1 MQKTKK
7 YIKILIFVISTL
19 GFLDLI
25 INPKPF
31 HFLGTKLNFA
41 TSLLTIIGLLI
52 LTLKEILND
61 RFQISEKILS
71 GIKIGILMLFL
82 IYLNVF
88 LKWFTF
94 VGYVEYVVVT
104 YLTLP
109 IIFILKDIMPDTIKS
124 KYLILI
130 GILILLPTLIY
141 FGFFYESYEDY
152 SSDGT
157 PIMFVHQRIRNW
169 ICYIGITLILTSIIR
184 EKTNHN
190 TVYKT

>member
-1 MQKTKK
+1 MQKKKK
-7 YIKILIFVISTL
+7 YIKILIFVISIL

-52 LTLKEILND
+52 LTLKEILNN
-61 RFQISEKILS
+61 RFQISEKILN
-71 GIKIGILMLFL
+71 GIKIGILILFL

-94 VGYVEYVVVT
+94 VGYVDYVVVT

-109 IIFILKDIMPDTIKS
+109 IIFILREFIPDKIKS
-124 KYLILI
+124 RNLTLI
-130 GILILLPTLIY
+130 GILLLLLTLIY
-141 FGFFYESYEDY
+141 FEFFYETYEDY
-152 SSDGT
+152 SSDGM
-157 PIMFVHQRIRNW
+157 PIIFVHQRIRNW

-184 EKTNHN
+184 KKTNHN
-190 TVYKT
+190 NGYK

>member
-7 YIKILIFVISTL
+7 YIKILIFVISIL

-41 TSLLTIIGLLI
+41 TSLLSIIGLLI

-71 GIKIGILMLFL
+71 GIKIGILILFL

-94 VGYVEYVVVT
+94 VGYVDYIVVT

-109 IIFILKDIMPDTIKS
+109 IIFILRDIIPDTIKS
-124 KYLILI
+124 KNLTLI
-130 GILILLPTLIY
+130 GFLLLLPTLIY
-141 FGFFYESYEDY
+141 FGLFYEAYEDY
-152 SSDGT
+152 SSDGM

-169 ICYIGITLILTSIIR
+169 ICYIGIALILTSIIR
-184 EKTNHN
+184 KKTNHN
-190 TVYKT
+190 TV

>member
-7 YIKILIFVISTL
+7 YIKVLIYVISIL
-19 GFLDLI
+19 GFFDLL

-31 HFLGTKLNFA
+31 HFLGTKLSFI

-52 LTLKEILND
+52 LNLKEILND
-61 RFQISEKILS
+61 KFKISEKILN
-71 GIKIGILMLFL
+71 GIKIGILILFL

-88 LKWFTF
+88 LKWFSF
-94 VGYVEYVVVT
+94 VGYVDYIVVT

-109 IIFILKDIMPDTIKS
+109 IIFILKDIIPNTIKS
-124 KYLILI
+124 KYLTLI
-130 GILILLPTLIY
+130 GISILLPTLIY
-141 FGFFYESYEDY
+141 FGLFYEAYEDY

-184 EKTNHN
+184 KKTNHN
-190 TVYKT
+190 NVYN